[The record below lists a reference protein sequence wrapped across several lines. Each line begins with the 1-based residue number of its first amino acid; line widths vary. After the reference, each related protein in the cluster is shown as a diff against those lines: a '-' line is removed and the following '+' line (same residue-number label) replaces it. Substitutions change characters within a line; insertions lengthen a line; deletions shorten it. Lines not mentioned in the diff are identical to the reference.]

1 MVAGGSDS
9 GPKDADMVAAV
20 AKAWPMSEF
29 TPYRSSL
36 SWCFRLLSQLV
47 IPCYFH
53 MRGLF
58 NCGQVK
64 AVAREQHLEEEKK
77 VQKPKRK
84 RGKQADPTAPV
95 PPSPQRVAKKVKP
108 PSDAES
114 ASAAAAT
121 DQVEG
126 DKDEGEAEVQDSKAE
141 GEAQGEE
148 PKAEGEAKAKA
159 KAKSKRKGLEEVK
172 EAWKVKDGWFLTHM
186 VLFIEFDTGKL
197 CCTGVV

>member
-77 VQKPKRK
+77 RCRSLSVREANRRIPQLLSHHLHNELQKR
-84 RGKQADPTAPV
+84 
-95 PPSPQRVAKKVKP
+95 
-108 PSDAES
+108 
-114 ASAAAAT
+114 
-121 DQVEG
+121 
-126 DKDEGEAEVQDSKAE
+126 
-141 GEAQGEE
+141 
-148 PKAEGEAKAKA
+148 
-159 KAKSKRKGLEEVK
+159 
-172 EAWKVKDGWFLTHM
+172 
-186 VLFIEFDTGKL
+186 
-197 CCTGVV
+197 